1 MRILTVVILAV
12 ALVAAPACTKKPE
25 VSAGIDLAGMD
36 TSVAPGDD
44 FNAYTNGGWIK
55 ATPIPADKSSYG
67 VGAILVDER
76 QEAYSGAHPGIRQCR
91 ICRKRGCPE
100 DRRFLFEL
108 HG

>member
-1 MRILTVVILAV
+1 MRILTIVILAV

-25 VSAGIDLAGMD
+25 VSAGIDLGGMD

-67 VGAILVDER
+67 IGAILADEDA
-76 QEAYSGAHPGIRQCR
+76 ETHSVADSGIRECR
-91 ICRKRGCPE
+91 LNRKRGCPE
-100 DRRFLFEL
+100 DRGFLFEL